1 MARQTNRMHPRY
13 KVSAY
18 PKGMNVATSGPTP
31 KGSPQINVP
40 RPPSKVPPPP
50 PAPNAPAPP
59 VGVPSTSGGQ
69 SLTRQAVTGT
79 SEPAPTINV
88 PSTAGGQSLTRQ
100 AVTGTS
106 EPAPDI
112 WVPKTEI
119 PSGDESDEGAPPA
132 PTQEDGYKPG
142 YYEQQATLP
151 ALGAM
156 RAAAAGESPVDRR
169 IANLYLGYLRA
180 GNEAEKASA
189 AHEMAQLGVSPQ
201 AAAARMAML
210 GQRQGSQEAQTAGQ
224 LAVQSQER
232 ALGAAQQLG
241 RLGMQG
247 AGLEQRKYE
256 FGEEMGYKRDVLS
269 EQERQFNAKHEE
281 DIRQFN
287 ERQDFLRD
295 QEENREL
302 WSQYDA
308 LIQAGD
314 YDGAAQVYEQISG
327 QPMDVSTLKD
337 AEERRIRNELMPQVE
352 DRINNMMA
360 AGRGFQEISN
370 DQETREML
378 AEALNED
385 INSDRID
392 TELRNLYDA
401 ELARDQPKAKANLS
415 SYLAAAAQ
423 KGTDVETLVAD
434 EDIWRNAAYS
444 KQLDPYDLKNKA
456 EIEEHIRNEYEAY
469 NRSAIDMLVD
479 TAMNDMFELYTDN
492 VPQAESDLRKVITD
506 AWGTAITTNAEGE
519 MQINEDVYWPWENP
533 ETMFNYVGWNGEDLS
548 FTEDGNLTPES
559 ETLMQETVYTTDD
572 GQPIT
577 AQAAVDKWES
587 LTSTERSQ
595 FIDDDGN
602 IKKEAFLAS
611 EHGFGT
617 AKAPDDSTIHTSV
630 DYWDQFML
638 DNPALLDEFDADILP
653 DFANLELGGGGDAN
667 DPTVFAYNNAY
678 GDPKEAALAGPLL
691 PRIYFQFREVFGDD
705 LTARQFAD
713 IWNEGEGWIVDDNG
727 LVKNFD
733 PQWRQDNELPESSGF
748 DTPTGYRLTSW
759 QMGEYRKQGSTQY
772 ASDKEPVEE
781 PRTID
786 DITSDDIDNLTSEE
800 TDEIYGLM
808 RIHDPANES
817 SWKNAPLDE
826 LIAYLNQVVHNEG
839 PGAQEIHS
847 WLTEHGLY
855 VDVVPP
861 SRRPRPG
868 R

>member
-1 MARQTNRMHPRY
+1 MAAKNTGIHPRY
-13 KVSAY
+13 QIKAH
-18 PKGMNVATSGPTP
+18 PDGFGPLATSGPQP
-31 KGSPQINVP
+31 KGSPRIDVP
-40 RPPSKVPPPP
+40 RPGQAVTSTS
-50 PAPNAPAPP
+50 APAPT
-59 VGVPSTSGGQ
+59 VGVPSTPSGQ
-69 SLTRQAVTGT
+69 SLTGQAVTST
-79 SEPAPTINV
+79 SA
-88 PSTAGGQSLTRQ
+88 
-100 AVTGTS
+100 
-106 EPAPDI
+106 PAPDI
-112 WVPKTEI
+112 WVPKTDI
-119 PSGDESDEGAPPA
+119 PSGDESDGGAPPA

-224 LAVQSQER
+224 LAVQSQQR
-232 ALGAAQQLG
+232 AFDASQQLG
-241 RLGMQG
+241 TLGMQG

-327 QPMDVSTLKD
+327 QQMDVSTLKD

-352 DRINNMMA
+352 GRINNMMA
-360 AGRGFQEISN
+360 AGRGFQELSN

-392 TELRNLYDA
+392 TELLNLYEA
-401 ELARDQPKAKANLS
+401 ELAEDQPKAKANLS
-415 SYLAAAAQ
+415 SYLAAAAE
-423 KGTDVETLVAD
+423 KGEDVETLIAD
-434 EDIWRNAAYS
+434 EDIWLNAAYS
-444 KQLDPYDLKNKA
+444 KQLDPYDLKNEATIK
-456 EIEEHIRNEYEAY
+456 EHIRSEYEAY
-469 NRSAIDMLVD
+469 NRSSIDRLVD
-479 TAMNDMFELYTDN
+479 TAMNEFELYTDT
-492 VPQAESDLRKVITD
+492 PQAKADLRKVVTD
-506 AWGTAITTNAEGE
+506 GWGTAITTNAEGE
-519 MQINEDVYWPWENP
+519 MQINDDVYWPWEDP

-559 ETLMQETVYTTDD
+559 EMLMQETVYTTDD
-572 GQPIT
+572 GQPVT
-577 AQAAVDKWES
+577 AQVAVDKWENM
-587 LTSTERSQ
+587 TSTERSK

-602 IKKEAFLAS
+602 INREAFLAS

-617 AKAPDDSTIHTSV
+617 AKSSDGSTIHTSI

-638 DNPALLDEFDADILP
+638 DNLELLDEFDTDMLP
-653 DFANLELGGGGDAN
+653 DLKNLELGGGGDVN
-667 DPTVFAYNNAY
+667 DPTVFAYYNAY
-678 GDPKEAALAGPLL
+678 GDPKEAALADSLL

-713 IWNEGEGWIVDDNG
+713 LWNEGEGWIVDDNS

-733 PQWRQDNELPESSGF
+733 PQWRQYNELPESSGF
-748 DTPTGYRLTSW
+748 DTPMGYRLTSW
-759 QMGEYRKQGSTQY
+759 QLSEYRKKQVPT
-772 ASDKEPVEE
+772 EE
-781 PRTID
+781 PNRTLD
-786 DITSDDIDNLTSEE
+786 TMADEITSDEL
-800 TDEIYGLM
+800 DEMHDLM
-808 RIHDPANES
+808 KIHDPANES
-817 SWKNAPLDE
+817 SWKGAPADE
-826 LIAYLNQVVHNEG
+826 LIEYLNKVARSDG
-839 PGAQEIHS
+839 PGAQEIS
-847 WLTEHGLY
+847 EWLIEHNFYL
-855 VDVVPP
+855 DVVRP
-861 SRRPRPG
+861 STRPRPG